1 MAENQMVKPQK
12 VGKKVRMSFS
22 KIEEPIQMPDLLE
35 VQKGSYRW
43 FMEKGIQEVLED
55 VSPIVDYSGNLF
67 IDFVSFSID
76 ESKVKYPVEECKE
89 RDANYAAPLKVD
101 VRLSNKLTGEVKQSE
116 IFMGDFPIMTDKG
129 TFVINGAERVIVS
142 QIVRSPGIYYSSD
155 IDKTGKH
162 TYATTVIPYR
172 GAWLEYETDANDV
185 FYVRIDKNRKIP
197 VTVLIHALGIE
208 SEAELCDMFGD
219 EVKLSAT
226 LDKDETVGL
235 AVENNTS
242 IREEALKEIY
252 KKLRPG
258 EPAIVESAE
267 ILINNLFFDPK
278 RYDLAPVGRYK
289 YDKKL
294 SVANRVL
301 GQTLSRPAIS
311 PVTGEIVF
319 EDGRKITE
327 EDAREIERAGV
338 NEVYVRLEDGTEVK
352 VFSNM
357 TVYPADVL
365 GYDLTEAGIDE
376 KVRTDVLLEIMEEAE
391 GEREE
396 VIELAHRRR
405 GELSP
410 KHITREDI
418 LSSINYLLCLSHG
431 IGTTDD
437 IDHLGNRRLRC
448 VGELLQNQLRIGLS
462 RMDKIVKERMTVQDN
477 ETLTP
482 QTLINI
488 RPVVTAIRE
497 FFGSSPLSQ
506 FMDQNNPLAELTN
519 KRRLSALGPG
529 GLSRDRASF
538 DVRDVHYT
546 HYGRMCPI
554 ETPEGPN
561 IGLISSLATYARISK
576 YGFIEAPYR
585 RVDRETGVV
594 TDEVV
599 YMTADVEDK
608 YIIAQANE
616 PLDENH
622 RFVNKRVAA
631 RDRNEI
637 IEVEASRID
646 FMDVSPKMVVSV
658 ATAMIPFLENDD
670 NSRAL
675 MGSNMQKQAV
685 PLMVTD
691 SPIVGTGMEYK
702 AAVDSGVV
710 IVAKN
715 PGTVETVTSD
725 QIVIRREDGTKDT
738 YHLIKFKRSNQGTCV
753 NQRPIVDVGESVDEG
768 QVIADG
774 PGTADGEIALGK
786 NALVGFMT
794 WEGYNYE
801 DAVLLNERLVRDDVY
816 TSIHIEEYS
825 HEARDTKLGPEE
837 ITREIPNVGEDA
849 LKDLDANGV
858 IKIGTE
864 VRAGDILVGKV
875 TPKGETELT
884 AEERLLRAIFGE
896 KSRDVRDTSLRVPH
910 GENGIIV
917 DVREFSRE
925 NGDELAPG
933 VNRVVRVYIAQKRKI
948 SVGDKMAGRHGN
960 KGVVS
965 RILPPEDMPFLPDGT
980 PLDIVLNPL
989 GVPSRMNIGQVLEV
1003 HLGIAAKRL
1012 GWKIMTPVF
1021 DGATEK
1027 DITECLKMA
1036 GLERDVLP
1044 GERTDGK
1051 TTFTVTD
1058 PVTDEEKQKIV
1069 DGKTILYDGRTGEP
1083 FDNPVT
1089 VGIMYY
1095 LKLHHLVDDKIHA
1108 RSTGPYSLVTQQP
1121 LGGKAQFGG
1130 QRFGEMEVWALEA
1143 YGAAYTLQE
1152 ILTVKSDDVTGRV
1165 KAYEAIVKGQNIPTP
1180 GVPESFKVLVKELQ
1194 SLALDIRVLDKDGN
1208 EIEMTSFTDDAPE
1221 APNIPTGPDVTEAD
1235 LGESVET
1242 DDLYNS
1248 FTDADFD
1255 SDNAS
1260 DDSDSDDE
1268 FVDF

>member
-208 SEAELCDMFGD
+208 SEAELRDMFGD

-561 IGLISSLATYARISK
+561 IGLIASLATYARISK

-646 FMDVSPKMVVSV
+646 FMDVYGYG
-658 ATAMIPFLENDD
+658 F
-670 NSRAL
+670 
-675 MGSNMQKQAV
+675 
-685 PLMVTD
+685 
-691 SPIVGTGMEYK
+691 
-702 AAVDSGVV
+702 
-710 IVAKN
+710 
-715 PGTVETVTSD
+715 SD
-725 QIVIRREDGTKDT
+725 CRNRYGI
-738 YHLIKFKRSNQGTCV
+738 QGC
-753 NQRPIVDVGESVDEG
+753 R
-768 QVIADG
+768 
-774 PGTADGEIALGK
+774 
-786 NALVGFMT
+786 
-794 WEGYNYE
+794 
-801 DAVLLNERLVRDDVY
+801 
-816 TSIHIEEYS
+816 
-825 HEARDTKLGPEE
+825 
-837 ITREIPNVGEDA
+837 
-849 LKDLDANGV
+849 
-858 IKIGTE
+858 
-864 VRAGDILVGKV
+864 
-875 TPKGETELT
+875 
-884 AEERLLRAIFGE
+884 
-896 KSRDVRDTSLRVPH
+896 
-910 GENGIIV
+910 
-917 DVREFSRE
+917 
-925 NGDELAPG
+925 
-933 VNRVVRVYIAQKRKI
+933 
-948 SVGDKMAGRHGN
+948 
-960 KGVVS
+960 
-965 RILPPEDMPFLPDGT
+965 
-980 PLDIVLNPL
+980 
-989 GVPSRMNIGQVLEV
+989 
-1003 HLGIAAKRL
+1003 
-1012 GWKIMTPVF
+1012 
-1021 DGATEK
+1021 
-1027 DITECLKMA
+1027 
-1036 GLERDVLP
+1036 
-1044 GERTDGK
+1044 
-1051 TTFTVTD
+1051 
-1058 PVTDEEKQKIV
+1058 
-1069 DGKTILYDGRTGEP
+1069 
-1083 FDNPVT
+1083 
-1089 VGIMYY
+1089 
-1095 LKLHHLVDDKIHA
+1095 
-1108 RSTGPYSLVTQQP
+1108 
-1121 LGGKAQFGG
+1121 
-1130 QRFGEMEVWALEA
+1130 
-1143 YGAAYTLQE
+1143 
-1152 ILTVKSDDVTGRV
+1152 
-1165 KAYEAIVKGQNIPTP
+1165 
-1180 GVPESFKVLVKELQ
+1180 
-1194 SLALDIRVLDKDGN
+1194 
-1208 EIEMTSFTDDAPE
+1208 
-1221 APNIPTGPDVTEAD
+1221 
-1235 LGESVET
+1235 
-1242 DDLYNS
+1242 
-1248 FTDADFD
+1248 
-1255 SDNAS
+1255 
-1260 DDSDSDDE
+1260 
-1268 FVDF
+1268 

>member
-197 VTVLIHALGIE
+197 VTVLIHALE
-208 SEAELCDMFGD
+208 SEAELRDMFGD

-319 EDGRKITE
+319 EDGRRITE
-327 EDAREIERAGV
+327 EDAREIERTGV

-391 GEREE
+391 GERDE
-396 VIELAHRRR
+396 VIELARRRR

-519 KRRLSALGPG
+519 KRRLSALGP
-529 GLSRDRASF
+529 
-538 DVRDVHYT
+538 
-546 HYGRMCPI
+546 
-554 ETPEGPN
+554 
-561 IGLISSLATYARISK
+561 
-576 YGFIEAPYR
+576 
-585 RVDRETGVV
+585 
-594 TDEVV
+594 
-599 YMTADVEDK
+599 
-608 YIIAQANE
+608 
-616 PLDENH
+616 
-622 RFVNKRVAA
+622 
-631 RDRNEI
+631 
-637 IEVEASRID
+637 
-646 FMDVSPKMVVSV
+646 
-658 ATAMIPFLENDD
+658 
-670 NSRAL
+670 
-675 MGSNMQKQAV
+675 
-685 PLMVTD
+685 
-691 SPIVGTGMEYK
+691 
-702 AAVDSGVV
+702 
-710 IVAKN
+710 
-715 PGTVETVTSD
+715 
-725 QIVIRREDGTKDT
+725 
-738 YHLIKFKRSNQGTCV
+738 
-753 NQRPIVDVGESVDEG
+753 
-768 QVIADG
+768 
-774 PGTADGEIALGK
+774 
-786 NALVGFMT
+786 
-794 WEGYNYE
+794 
-801 DAVLLNERLVRDDVY
+801 
-816 TSIHIEEYS
+816 
-825 HEARDTKLGPEE
+825 
-837 ITREIPNVGEDA
+837 
-849 LKDLDANGV
+849 
-858 IKIGTE
+858 
-864 VRAGDILVGKV
+864 
-875 TPKGETELT
+875 
-884 AEERLLRAIFGE
+884 
-896 KSRDVRDTSLRVPH
+896 
-910 GENGIIV
+910 
-917 DVREFSRE
+917 
-925 NGDELAPG
+925 
-933 VNRVVRVYIAQKRKI
+933 
-948 SVGDKMAGRHGN
+948 
-960 KGVVS
+960 
-965 RILPPEDMPFLPDGT
+965 
-980 PLDIVLNPL
+980 
-989 GVPSRMNIGQVLEV
+989 
-1003 HLGIAAKRL
+1003 
-1012 GWKIMTPVF
+1012 
-1021 DGATEK
+1021 
-1027 DITECLKMA
+1027 
-1036 GLERDVLP
+1036 
-1044 GERTDGK
+1044 
-1051 TTFTVTD
+1051 
-1058 PVTDEEKQKIV
+1058 
-1069 DGKTILYDGRTGEP
+1069 
-1083 FDNPVT
+1083 
-1089 VGIMYY
+1089 
-1095 LKLHHLVDDKIHA
+1095 
-1108 RSTGPYSLVTQQP
+1108 
-1121 LGGKAQFGG
+1121 
-1130 QRFGEMEVWALEA
+1130 
-1143 YGAAYTLQE
+1143 
-1152 ILTVKSDDVTGRV
+1152 
-1165 KAYEAIVKGQNIPTP
+1165 
-1180 GVPESFKVLVKELQ
+1180 
-1194 SLALDIRVLDKDGN
+1194 
-1208 EIEMTSFTDDAPE
+1208 
-1221 APNIPTGPDVTEAD
+1221 
-1235 LGESVET
+1235 
-1242 DDLYNS
+1242 
-1248 FTDADFD
+1248 
-1255 SDNAS
+1255 
-1260 DDSDSDDE
+1260 
-1268 FVDF
+1268 